1 MTHITPSTPV
11 LKRKYFS
18 FEERR
23 YLERLRQQNV
33 GIRECARILVRSHSV
48 ILRELAR
55 APAYDRYRAEYAQRV
70 ALRAQSN
77 KGNVGKLT
85 SNASLR
91 SAVVEGILRDSS
103 PEQISA
109 RIGRMGEAFGVQGR
123 VSTETIY
130 QFLYRDPLARE
141 QKLYLHLRRSR
152 AHRRSTKGRR
162 KQRVLSRIAHRESIH
177 VRPLYIE
184 HRKEFGHLE
193 TDSVIFSTGR
203 DILSVQYERMV
214 SLARLT
220 KLPDKTAASTASA
233 LQ

>member
-141 QKLYLHLRRSR
+141 QSSISICEDLVLIDGAPKEDANKGSSPVLLTERVFTFVH
-152 AHRRSTKGRR
+152 ST
-162 KQRVLSRIAHRESIH
+162 
-177 VRPLYIE
+177 
-184 HRKEFGHLE
+184 
-193 TDSVIFSTGR
+193 
-203 DILSVQYERMV
+203 
-214 SLARLT
+214 
-220 KLPDKTAASTASA
+220 
-233 LQ
+233 